1 MPEFPV
7 VVDVVTPE
15 FDRFLR
21 AEERAGRYP
30 GVVALLAAGDVA
42 QPVFLRPEQ
51 AGELMGA
58 AARLAVGL
66 FRPTQRTEAVW
77 VRGESQLAV
86 GLTGIRVTTQE
97 GLLGVVLP
105 VRCDQTGRAEVT
117 VTFAVGSD
125 EQPAGLFAAAHRRPA
140 GPELIVS
147 AWGENLV
154 AFAWQCLLGLV
165 SGVSGAVGKD
175 GRGNL
180 LVPAEVVANADGLR
194 IVPMARHRF
203 TGSSGLA
210 TGRERR

>member
-1 MPEFPV
+1 MAA
-7 VVDVVTPE
+7 DVVTPE

-30 GVVALLAAGDVA
+30 GMAAAPLAAGDVA
-42 QPVFLRPEQ
+42 QSVFLRPEQ

-97 GLLGVVLP
+97 GLVGVVLP

-117 VTFAVGSD
+117 VTFAVGS
-125 EQPAGLFAAAHRRPA
+125 EKQPAGLFAAAHRGRP
-140 GPELIVS
+140 GPRWSCARGARTSSRSPGS
-147 AWGENLV
+147 ACW
-154 AFAWQCLLGLV
+154 AW
-165 SGVSGAVGKD
+165 
-175 GRGNL
+175 
-180 LVPAEVVANADGLR
+180 
-194 IVPMARHRF
+194 
-203 TGSSGLA
+203 
-210 TGRERR
+210 

>member
-1 MPEFPV
+1 LV
-7 VVDVVTPE
+7 ADVVPPE

-21 AEERAGRYP
+21 AQERAGRSP
-30 GVVALLAAGDVA
+30 RAAAPLAAGDVA
-42 QPVFLRPEQ
+42 QSVFLRPEQ
-51 AGELMGA
+51 AGELMSA

-66 FRPTQRTEAVW
+66 FRPTRRAEAVW

-86 GLTGIRVTTQE
+86 GLTGIRVTTAE
-97 GLLGVVLP
+97 GLVGVVLP
-105 VRCDQTGRAEVT
+105 VRCDQTGRADVT

-125 EQPAGLFAAAHRRPA
+125 AQPAGLFAAAHRRPA
-140 GPELIVS
+140 GPEVVVA

-165 SGVSGAVGKD
+165 SGISGAVGKD

-203 TGSSGLA
+203 AGSTGLA
-210 TGRERR
+210 TRRADR